1 MKKRLVLVLVAVAA
15 VILAVS
21 CATSVSVKVTRPAE
35 LDMRGA
41 NSISVLP
48 FQPSRVKL
56 FRGRGSR
63 KAFLGLFVDFFGAGN
78 PEENRTIDLL
88 TRELCKTFASSDD
101 LALIDSN
108 VVKNALEYNE
118 EPPCDAYLTGQV
130 TFFDYRIKDRDVK
143 RKNEDG
149 DVYYETVYQSEAKID
164 ILYQVVDARTEEV
177 IAYKEASYERDSSEY
192 DRRRDCPDAYD
203 LLKSCMYDLAEKIA
217 RQVQPYDVYVT
228 LSLLDDKEKNP
239 ENKIANEL
247 ADNGLI
253 DESLEK
259 YQAFYD
265 KTGNWVAGY
274 NAALLLQAQG
284 KLYEAKELMSKVVEA
299 TAEKKAI
306 SALRNIQYEI
316 DQAEKLQSQ
325 REAQNAE

>member
-1 MKKRLVLVLVAVAA
+1 MKKRLLIILAAVAVTI
-15 VILAVS
+15 VAVS

-41 NSISVLP
+41 NSIAVLP
-48 FQPSRVKL
+48 FQPSRVKI

-63 KAFLGLFVDFFGAGN
+63 KSFLGLFVDFFNDGD

-88 TRELCKTFASSDD
+88 TRELSKKFAASED
-101 LALIDSN
+101 LALIDAN
-108 VVKNALEYNE
+108 VVKNALERNDD
-118 EPPCDAYLTGQV
+118 PPCDAYLTGQV
-130 TFFDYRIKDRDVK
+130 TFFDYKIKDRDVK

-149 DVYYETVYQSEAKID
+149 DVYYETVYYSRAKIE

-177 IAYKEASYERDSSEY
+177 IAYREASYDRDSSDY
-192 DRRRDCPDAYD
+192 DSRRDCPKAYD
-203 LLKSCMYDLAEKIA
+203 MLKGCMVDLADTIA
-217 RQVQPYDVYVT
+217 RQVQPYDVYVSLT
-228 LSLLDDKEKNP
+228 LLDDKEKNP
-239 ENKIANEL
+239 ENKIANDL

-253 DESLEK
+253 EESLEK
-259 YQAFYD
+259 YQEFYD
-265 KTGNWVAGY
+265 RTGNWVAGY
-274 NAALLLQAQG
+274 NAALLLQAKG
-284 KLYEAKELMSKVVEA
+284 ELYEAKDLMTAVVQK

-325 REAQNAE
+325 RDAQSAQ

>member
-1 MKKRLVLVLVAVAA
+1 MKKRFLMILVAVAIA
-15 VILAVS
+15 VLAVS

-41 NSISVLP
+41 KSIAVLP

-63 KAFLGLFVDFFGAGN
+63 KSFLGLFIDFFNEGN

-88 TRELCKTFASSDD
+88 TRELSKTFASSED
-101 LALIDSN
+101 LALIDAN
-108 VVKNALEYNE
+108 VVRRALEYNE

-130 TFFDYRIKDRDVK
+130 TDFNYRIHDRDVK
-143 RKNEDG
+143 KKNEDG
-149 DVYYETVYQSEAKID
+149 DVYYETVYYSEAEID

-177 IAYKEASYERDSSEY
+177 IAYKTVSFKNSSSEY
-192 DRRRDCPDAYD
+192 ERRSECPDAYD
-203 LLKSCMYDLAEKIA
+203 LLKYRMIDLAETIA
-217 RQVQPYDVYVT
+217 KQVQPYDVYVHLT
-228 LSLLDDKEKNP
+228 LLDDKEKNP
-239 ENKIANEL
+239 ENKVANEL

-274 NAALLLQAQG
+274 NAALLLQAKGQ
-284 KLYEAKELMSKVVEA
+284 LYEAKDLMSKVVDA

-306 SALRNIQYEI
+306 SALRSIQYEI
-316 DQAEKLQSQ
+316 DQAERLQSQ
-325 REAQNAE
+325 RDAQLEN